1 MSEPSQKIKHEIKS
15 KGKYGPWVPY
25 VFMAADFIVLN
36 VLLIT
41 VNFLN
46 HLLSPEIFKTILVL
60 ANAAYLPVA
69 RYSLPARRLRAVH
82 MERLVAQSFK
92 LVVIHAMIFFA
103 LITFMD
109 IDDVSWKFYTEFY
122 IGLLIAMP
130 ASWIVCRL
138 IIKSIRRRGRNYVN
152 IVIVGQG
159 ETARRLIQ
167 ELQQDPG
174 FGYRIH
180 GFFDIEA
187 PHHFSLGRY
196 LGTIKDDLPQYL
208 KKNHVEEIYYTL
220 PGEDEDLMKT
230 VVRLADSN
238 MASFYYV
245 PSLSR
250 SIARSFNLQHVGAVP
265 VLAAHSNPLDNHI
278 NRLVKR
284 TFDVTFSSIA
294 LILSPIVFIP
304 VAIAIKCSSPGPIF
318 FKQRRTGYLGNEFTC
333 WKFRTMKVNDDADRT
348 QATENDPRKTR
359 VGDFLRRSSIDE
371 LPQFYNVLKGDM
383 SVVGPRP
390 HMVKHTADYSRLIDK
405 YMLRHVIKPGI
416 TGWAQVRGYRGATN
430 ELWQMEGRVE
440 KDVWYIENWSLG
452 LDIKIIIRTITNAIA
467 GEKNAY

>member
-1 MSEPSQKIKHEIKS
+1 MTEQSNQDRHNVKP
-15 KGKYGPWVPY
+15 KGKFGPWVPY
-25 VFMAADFIVLN
+25 MFMLADFIVLN
-36 VLLIT
+36 ALLVT
-41 VNFLN
+41 VNLLN
-46 HLLSPEIFKTILVL
+46 HLLNVEFFRTILVL

-69 RYSLPARRLRAVH
+69 RYSLPVRRLRAVH
-82 MERLVAQSFK
+82 MERLVAKSFR
-92 LVVIHAMIFFA
+92 LVAIHAIIFFA
-103 LITFMD
+103 LIAFLRVEG
-109 IDDVSWKFYTEFY
+109 VSWKFYAEFY
-122 IGLLIAMP
+122 VGLLVAMP
-130 ASWIVCRL
+130 FSWIVCRL
-138 IIKSIRRRGRNYVN
+138 IIKAIRRRGRNYVN
-152 IVIVGQG
+152 VVIIGQG
-159 ETARRLIQ
+159 ETAQRLMR

-174 FGYRIH
+174 FGYKIH
-180 GFFDIEA
+180 GFFDIET
-187 PHHFSLGRY
+187 PRHYSLGRY
-196 LGTIKDDLPQYL
+196 LGTITEDLPQYL
-208 KKNHVEEIYYTL
+208 RENHVEEIYYTL
-220 PGEDEDLMKT
+220 PGDDEELMKT

-250 SIARSFNLQHVGAVP
+250 SIARSFNLYHTGGIP
-265 VLAAHSNPLDNHI
+265 VLAAHNNPLDNHI

-284 TFDVTFSSIA
+284 TFDVVFSGVM
-294 LILSPIVFIP
+294 LILSPIVVIP

-318 FKQRRTGYLGNEFTC
+318 FKQRRTGYMGNEFTC
-333 WKFRTMKVNDDADRT
+333 WKFRTMRVNADADRT

-371 LPQFYNVLKGDM
+371 LPQFYNVFKGDM

-390 HMVKHTADYSRLIDK
+390 HMVKHTADYSRLIDQ